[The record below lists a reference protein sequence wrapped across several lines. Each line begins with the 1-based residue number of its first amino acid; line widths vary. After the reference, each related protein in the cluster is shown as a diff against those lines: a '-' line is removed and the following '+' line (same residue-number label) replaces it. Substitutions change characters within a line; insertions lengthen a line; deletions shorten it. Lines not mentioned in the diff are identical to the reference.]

1 MNESQPMRAYLE
13 HKYSDESKRTLESA
27 LLDVNRLQRQLST
40 METEAKLMRDAI
52 NDIGQ
57 HLCDS
62 NGLKMRWT
70 GMKD

>member
-1 MNESQPMRAYLE
+1 MNESQPMRSYLE
-13 HKYSDESKRTLESA
+13 HKYSDESKRTLESIMI
-27 LLDVNRLQRQLST
+27 DVNRLQHRMGT
-40 METEAKLMRDAI
+40 METEAKLMCDAI